1 MSRAAR
7 VFLASVM
14 VATMACSVALGATGG
29 KPVGTFDG
37 CPTALQPVPTAY
49 KTTARH
55 AATIFLTT
63 TYAKWDRERHWAIRL
78 AGAQVGQP
86 FLVQH
91 WLPSGWIKS
100 ECGTNVW
107 QRSVGVHV
115 TFPAMEYPN
124 PKGPCNACSH
134 VTLILG
140 KSQYGWTTWGNY

>member
-1 MSRAAR
+1 MPGRA
-7 VFLASVM
+7 VFSLAIVV
-14 VATMACSVALGATGG
+14 VAAMACSVALGATGG

-37 CPTALQPVPTAY
+37 CPSALQPVPTAY

-63 TYAKWDRERHWAIRL
+63 TYAKWDRERRWGIRL
-78 AGAQVGQP
+78 AGAEVGQP
-86 FLVQH
+86 FLVRH

-124 PKGPCNACSH
+124 PKGPCNDCSH
-134 VTLILG
+134 VTLLLG
-140 KSQYGWTTWGNY
+140 KTHHGWATWGNY